1 MSEDNGKYTPTPDV
15 NYTAEDV
22 LLAGKTG
29 YQRGL
34 NETAQNVMQVQGLIR
49 SAHEEG
55 FKEGCEHTEQRI
67 SHAQPYEIETDIG
80 VKYSAKGECQPEGSV
95 KITRK
100 LESDNQISDL
110 IKADWSRGVEEVMAA
125 IAEIKKRNVGLQP

>member
-1 MSEDNGKYTPTPDV
+1 MSETTKITDERLDSS
-15 NYTAEDV
+15 
-22 LLAGKTG
+22 
-29 YQRGL
+29 
-34 NETAQNVMQVQGLIR
+34 QVQRLIR
-49 SAHEEG
+49 EAYEEG
-55 FKEGCEHTEQRI
+55 CREGCEHTEQRI
-67 SHAQPYEIETDIG
+67 THTQPYEIETDVG

-125 IAEIKKRNVGLQP
+125 IAEIKKRNVEVQP